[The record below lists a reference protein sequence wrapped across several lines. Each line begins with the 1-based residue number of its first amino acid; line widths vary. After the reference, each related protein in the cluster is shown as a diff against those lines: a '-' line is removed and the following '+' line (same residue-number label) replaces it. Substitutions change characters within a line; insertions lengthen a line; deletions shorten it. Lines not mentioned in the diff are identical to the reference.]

1 MTTIPDPRPEVRT
14 ADERPLLVGGRCT
27 SCRHPTLWASPVCS
41 LCGGR
46 TAAAEFGPW
55 GTVWSSTVVRVPV
68 PDRKPPYV
76 LAYVDLDDG
85 PRVLAHVSDPAE
97 LAQRVAVGTRVVLTE
112 STVQGDVQVEVPA

>member
-1 MTTIPDPRPEVRT
+1 
-14 ADERPLLVGGRCT
+14 
-27 SCRHPTLWASPVCS
+27 
-41 LCGGR
+41 
-46 TAAAEFGPW
+46 
-55 GTVWSSTVVRVPV
+55 VPV